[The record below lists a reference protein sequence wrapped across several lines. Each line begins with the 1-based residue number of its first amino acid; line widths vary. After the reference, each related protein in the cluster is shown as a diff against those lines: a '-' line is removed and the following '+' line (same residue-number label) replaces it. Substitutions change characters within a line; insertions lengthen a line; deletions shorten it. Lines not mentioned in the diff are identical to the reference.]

1 MVNLQ
6 QVITLMS
13 EIAPQSEA
21 MDWDNVGIQVG
32 DYNNN
37 IEKVLIAL
45 DINEKVVDE
54 AIEKNIDLIVS
65 HHPLIFN
72 GIKNIHSQTAKGN
85 IIIKAIKKDIAIYSA
100 HTNMDIAESGLNDYL
115 ADMLDIVDTEVLST
129 ENEHKRY
136 KLAVYVPIEDAENL
150 REVLFKK
157 GAGKI
162 GNYSNTSFNVNG
174 QGTFKPGDN
183 TNPHIGVKGQ
193 IEKVQETKI
202 ETIVKGSDLQKVIKA
217 MLKEHPYE
225 EVAYD
230 VYELPFQSKYSG
242 IGRIGYIDKE
252 MTLKEYSKKIKEVLN
267 IEKLKVRG
275 NIKQKIKKVAICS
288 GSGADFIN
296 TASSKG
302 ADLYITGDVKY
313 HEAQLAE
320 ELGLNLID
328 AGHFETENIFKE
340 LVYNYLDSIKE
351 KKKLDFEIFK
361 SEVSTNPWKYY

>member
-6 QVITLMS
+6 QIITLMS
-13 EIAPQSEA
+13 KLAPQSEA

-32 DYNNN
+32 DYDNE
-37 IEKVLIAL
+37 IQRVLISL
-45 DINEKVVDE
+45 DINGKVIEE
-54 AIEKNIDLIVS
+54 AVEKNIDLVIS

-72 GIKNIHSQTAKGN
+72 GINNIHSQTAKGN
-85 IIIKAIKKDIAIYSA
+85 IIIKAIKNDIAIYSA

-115 ADMLDIVDTEVLST
+115 ANKLDIVDTEVLST
-129 ENEHKRY
+129 VNEHKRY
-136 KLAVYVPIEDAENL
+136 KLAVYVPIEDAESL

-183 TNPHIGVKGQ
+183 TNPHIGKKGQ
-193 IEKVQETKI
+193 MEKVQETKI
-202 ETIVKGSDLQKVIKA
+202 ETIVKASDLQKVIKT
-217 MLKEHPYE
+217 MLKVHPYE

-230 VYELPFQSKYSG
+230 VYELPVQSNYSG
-242 IGRIGYIDKE
+242 IGRIGYIDNE
-252 MTLKEYSKKIKEVLN
+252 MSLKEYSQKIKEVLK
-267 IEKLKVRG
+267 IDKLKVRG
-275 NIKQKIKKVAICS
+275 DINQKIKKVALCS
-288 GSGADFIN
+288 GSGADFI
-296 TASSKG
+296 TAASSKG

-320 ELGLNLID
+320 ELGINLID

-340 LVYNYLDSIKE
+340 LVYDYLNN
-351 KKKLDFEIFK
+351 KKVKCKLDFNIFK